1 MKPVSQLFNNR
12 AGFSATLWSVK
23 PDDTVFDAL
32 KVLAEKGV
40 GALMVM
46 EKGKL
51 AGILSERDYTRKV
64 ALLGK
69 SSKETFVRDIMT
81 ANVLVISPQTRTREC
96 MAIMSEKNIRHLP
109 VVDGDTV
116 VGMLSIR
123 DLMNDIIA
131 DHEFTIS
138 QLESYIKG

>member
-1 MKPVSQLFNNR
+1 MKPVSELFNNR
-12 AGFSATLWSVK
+12 SGNSNALWSVK
-23 PDDTVFDAL
+23 PDDTVFDAI

-40 GALMVM
+40 GALIVM

-51 AGILSERDYTRKV
+51 VGIVSERDYTRKI
-64 ALLGK
+64 ALQGK
-69 SSKETFVRDIMT
+69 NSKEALVRDIMT
-81 ANVLVISPQTRTREC
+81 ANVLVVSPKTRTREC

-123 DLMNDIIA
+123 DLMNDIIQ
-131 DHEFTIS
+131 DHEYTIS

>member
-1 MKPVSQLFNNR
+1 MKPVSELFNNR
-12 AGFSATLWSVK
+12 AGSNATLWSVK
-23 PDDTVFDAL
+23 PNDTVFDAI

-40 GALMVM
+40 GALIVM

-51 AGILSERDYTRKV
+51 VGILSERDYTRKI

-69 SSKETFVRDIMT
+69 NSKESLVKDIMT
-81 ANVLVISPQTRTREC
+81 ANVLVVSPNTRTREC

-109 VVDGDTV
+109 VMDGDTI

>member
-1 MKPVSQLFNNR
+1 MKPVSELFKNR
-12 AGFSATLWSVK
+12 PNTLWSLG
-23 PDDTVFDAL
+23 PDDSVFEAI
-32 KVLAEKGV
+32 KILAEKGV

-46 EKGKL
+46 DKGKL
-51 AGILSERDYTRKV
+51 VGILSERDYTRKI

-69 SSKETFVRDIMT
+69 NSKETSVRDIMT
-81 ANVLVISPQTRTREC
+81 SNVLVVTPQTRTRQC

-109 VVDGDTV
+109 VVDGNTV

>member
-1 MKPVSQLFNNR
+1 MPNL
-12 AGFSATLWSVK
+12 
-23 PDDTVFDAL
+23 L
-32 KVLAEKGV
+32 K
-40 GALMVM
+40 
-46 EKGKL
+46 
-51 AGILSERDYTRKV
+51 
-64 ALLGK
+64 
-69 SSKETFVRDIMT
+69 
-81 ANVLVISPQTRTREC
+81 PQTRTRQC

-109 VVDGDTV
+109 VMDGNTV

>member
-12 AGFSATLWSVK
+12 GGSSATLWSVT

-40 GALMVM
+40 GALLVLQ
-46 EKGKL
+46 KGKL
-51 AGILSERDYTRKV
+51 VGILSERDYTRKV

-69 SSKETFVRDIMT
+69 NSKETYVRDIMT
-81 ANVLVISPQTRTREC
+81 ANVMVISPQTRTREC

>member
-12 AGFSATLWSVK
+12 AGRSATLWSVT

-46 EKGKL
+46 QKGKL
-51 AGILSERDYTRKV
+51 VGILSERDYTRKV

-69 SSKETFVRDIMT
+69 NSKETFVRDIMT

>member
-1 MKPVSQLFNNR
+1 
-12 AGFSATLWSVK
+12 
-23 PDDTVFDAL
+23 
-32 KVLAEKGV
+32 
-40 GALMVM
+40 
-46 EKGKL
+46 
-51 AGILSERDYTRKV
+51 
-64 ALLGK
+64 
-69 SSKETFVRDIMT
+69 MT
-81 ANVLVISPQTRTREC
+81 ANVLVVNPRTRTREC

-123 DLMNDIIA
+123 DLMNDIIR

>member
-1 MKPVSQLFNNR
+1 MKTVSELFNNR
-12 AGFSATLWSVK
+12 AGSDATLWSVT
-23 PDDTVFDAL
+23 PDDTVFDAI

-40 GALMVM
+40 GALIVM
-46 EKGKL
+46 KDGKL

-69 SSKETFVRDIMT
+69 NSKETFVRDIMT

-109 VVDGDTV
+109 VVDGDRV

-138 QLESYIKG
+138 QLESYIRG

>member
-1 MKPVSQLFNNR
+1 MKPVSELFNNR
-12 AGFSATLWSVK
+12 AGTNATLWSVT
-23 PDDTVFDAL
+23 PDDTVFDAI

-40 GALMVM
+40 GALIVM

-69 SSKETFVRDIMT
+69 NSKEVKVREIMT
-81 ANVLVISPQTRTREC
+81 ANVLKVSPKTRTREC

-123 DLMNDIIA
+123 DLMNDIIK
-131 DHEFTIS
+131 DHEYTIS
-138 QLESYIKG
+138 QLESYING

>member
-1 MKPVSQLFNNR
+1 MKPVSQLFNKR
-12 AGFSATLWSVK
+12 AGSSATLWSVT

-69 SSKETFVRDIMT
+69 NSKETFVRDIMT

>member
-1 MKPVSQLFNNR
+1 MKPVSELFKNR
-12 AGFSATLWSVK
+12 PNTLWSLR
-23 PDDTVFDAL
+23 PDDSVFDAIKL
-32 KVLAEKGV
+32 LAEKSV
-40 GALMVM
+40 GALIVM
-46 EKGKL
+46 ENGKL
-51 AGILSERDYTRKV
+51 VGILSERDYTRKI

-69 SSKETFVRDIMT
+69 NSRESKVRDIMT
-81 ANVLVISPQTRTREC
+81 SNVLVVTPETRTRQC
-96 MAIMSEKNIRHLP
+96 MAIMAEKNIRHLP
-109 VVDGDTV
+109 VVDGSTV

>member
-1 MKPVSQLFNNR
+1 MKPVSELFNNR
-12 AGFSATLWSVK
+12 TGNSSTLWSVK
-23 PDDTVFDAL
+23 PDDTVFDAI
-32 KVLAEKGV
+32 KVLAQRGV
-40 GALMVM
+40 GALIVM
-46 EKGKL
+46 DKGKL
-51 AGILSERDYTRKV
+51 VGIVSERDYTRKI
-64 ALLGK
+64 ALQGK
-69 SSKETFVRDIMT
+69 NSKEALVKDIMT
-81 ANVLVISPQTRTREC
+81 ADVRVVSPKTRTREC

-131 DHEFTIS
+131 SHEYTIS

>member
-1 MKPVSQLFNNR
+1 MKPVSELFNNR
-12 AGFSATLWSVK
+12 AGGNATMWSIS
-23 PDDTVFDAL
+23 PDDTVFDAI
-32 KVLAEKGV
+32 KVLAERGV
-40 GALMVM
+40 GALIVM
-46 EKGKL
+46 KDGKL

-69 SSKETFVRDIMT
+69 NSKDTYVRDIMT
-81 ANVLVISPQTRTREC
+81 ANVMVISPKTRTREC

-109 VVDGDTV
+109 VVDGDKV

-123 DLMNDIIA
+123 DLMNDIIK

>member
-1 MKPVSQLFNNR
+1 MKPVSELFNNR
-12 AGFSATLWSVK
+12 AGSNATLWSVS
-23 PDDTVFDAL
+23 PDDTVFDAI

-40 GALMVM
+40 GALIVM
-46 EKGKL
+46 KDGKL

-69 SSKETFVRDIMT
+69 NSKETYVRDIMT
-81 ANVLVISPQTRTREC
+81 ANVMVISPKTRTLEC

-109 VVDGDTV
+109 VVDGDKV

-123 DLMNDIIA
+123 DLMNDIIK

>member
-1 MKPVSQLFNNR
+1 MKPVSELFNNSS
-12 AGFSATLWSVK
+12 GNSNTLWSVK
-23 PDDTVFDAL
+23 PDDTVFEAI

-40 GALMVM
+40 GALIVM

-51 AGILSERDYTRKV
+51 VGIVSERDYTRKI
-64 ALLGK
+64 ALQGK
-69 SSKETFVRDIMT
+69 NSKEALVKDIMT
-81 ANVLVISPQTRTREC
+81 ANVLVVSPQTRTRAC

>member
-1 MKPVSQLFNNR
+1 MKPVSELFNNR
-12 AGFSATLWSVK
+12 AGSDATLWSVK
-23 PDDTVFDAL
+23 PDDTVFDAI

-40 GALMVM
+40 GALIVM
-46 EKGKL
+46 ENGKL

-69 SSKETFVRDIMT
+69 NSKETFVRDIMT
-81 ANVLVISPQTRTREC
+81 ANVLVISPKTRTREC

-138 QLESYIKG
+138 QLESYIRG

>member
-1 MKPVSQLFNNR
+1 MKPVSELFKDRPN
-12 AGFSATLWSVK
+12 TLWSLR
-23 PDDTVFDAL
+23 PDDTVFDAI
-32 KVLAEKGV
+32 KVLAEKGI

-51 AGILSERDYTRKV
+51 VGILSERDYTRKI

-69 SSKETFVRDIMT
+69 NSRETKVRDIMT
-81 ANVLVISPQTRTREC
+81 ANVLVVTPQTRTRQC
-96 MAIMSEKNIRHLP
+96 MAIMSEKKIRHLP

-123 DLMNDIIA
+123 DLMNDIIS

>member
-1 MKPVSQLFNNR
+1 MKPVSELFNNR
-12 AGFSATLWSVK
+12 SGNSNALWSIK
-23 PDDTVFDAL
+23 PDDTVFDAI
-32 KVLAEKGV
+32 KVLAERGV
-40 GALMVM
+40 GALIVM

-51 AGILSERDYTRKV
+51 VGIVSERDYTRKI
-64 ALLGK
+64 ALQGK
-69 SSKETFVRDIMT
+69 NSKEALVKDIMT
-81 ANVLVISPQTRTREC
+81 ANVLVVSPQTRTREC

-123 DLMNDIIA
+123 DLMNDIIS

>member
-1 MKPVSQLFNNR
+1 MKPVAELFKNR
-12 AGFSATLWSVK
+12 PNTLWSVG
-23 PDDTVFDAL
+23 PDDTVYDAI

-51 AGILSERDYTRKV
+51 VGIVSERDYTRKI

-69 SSKETFVRDIMT
+69 NSRETKVRDIMT
-81 ANVLVISPQTRTREC
+81 ANVLVVTPQTRTRQC
-96 MAIMSEKNIRHLP
+96 MAIMAEKNIRHLP
-109 VVDGDTV
+109 VVDGNTV

-123 DLMNDIIA
+123 DLMNDIIK
-131 DHEFTIS
+131 DHEYTIA
-138 QLESYIKG
+138 QLENYIHT